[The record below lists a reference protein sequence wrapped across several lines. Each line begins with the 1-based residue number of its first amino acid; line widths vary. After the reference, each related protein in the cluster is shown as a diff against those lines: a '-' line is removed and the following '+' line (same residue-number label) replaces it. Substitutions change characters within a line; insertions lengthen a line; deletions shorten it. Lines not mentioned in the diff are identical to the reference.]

1 MLPKLHSG
9 DWVIIDIIDKFL
21 GDSLY
26 VINYN
31 SILMV
36 KMLQFKP
43 NGNIFIKSL
52 NSEFDSY
59 ELEKDTQEIFYVIGR
74 VIKSIT

>member
-1 MLPKLHSG
+1 MIGLLY
-9 DWVIIDIIDKFL
+9 IIDKFV
-21 GDSLY
+21 GDGIY

>member
-1 MLPKLHSG
+1 MG
-9 DWVIIDIIDKFL
+9 DGI
-21 GDSLY
+21 Y

-59 ELEKDTQEIFYVIGR
+59 ELEKDTQENFLCDWQGYKEYNIKITLTCSLIKKAIF
-74 VIKSIT
+74 

>member
-1 MLPKLHSG
+1 MG
-9 DWVIIDIIDKFL
+9 DGI
-21 GDSLY
+21 Y